1 MIIVIILLTLMAVVT
16 TRECRKIAKINDEK
30 YSHIN
35 GKEDSSGSGTGG
47 HQMLDEGRTHH
58 DNA

>member
-1 MIIVIILLTLMAVVT
+1 MIIVIILLSLMTIVVI
-16 TRECRKIAKINDEK
+16 RECIKIAKINDEE

-35 GKEDSSGSGTGG
+35 SKEDSTGSGTGG

>member
-1 MIIVIILLTLMAVVT
+1 MIIVIILLSLMTIVVI
-16 TRECRKIAKINDEK
+16 RECGKIAKINDEE
-30 YSHIN
+30 YSHIYS
-35 GKEDSSGSGTGG
+35 KEDSAGSGAGG

>member
-1 MIIVIILLTLMAVVT
+1 MIIVIILLSLMTIIVI
-16 TRECRKIAKINDEK
+16 RECIKIAKINDEE
-30 YSHIN
+30 YSHIYS
-35 GKEDSSGSGTGG
+35 KEDTAGSRTGG

>member
-1 MIIVIILLTLMAVVT
+1 MIIVIILLLLMTIIVI
-16 TRECRKIAKINDEK
+16 RECIKITKINDEE
-30 YSHIN
+30 YSHIYS
-35 GKEDSSGSGTGG
+35 KEDSAGSGTGG

>member
-1 MIIVIILLTLMAVVT
+1 MIVIILLLLMTVIVI
-16 TRECRKIAKINDEK
+16 RECIKITKINDEE
-30 YSHIN
+30 YSHFN
-35 GKEDSSGSGTGG
+35 STEDSAGSGAGG

>member
-1 MIIVIILLTLMAVVT
+1 MIVIILLSLMTIIVI
-16 TRECRKIAKINDEK
+16 RECIKITKINDEE

-35 GKEDSSGSGTGG
+35 GKEDAAGSGTGG

>member
-1 MIIVIILLTLMAVVT
+1 MIIVIILLALMTIVII
-16 TRECRKIAKINDEK
+16 RECIKIAKINDEE

-35 GKEDSSGSGTGG
+35 SSEDSAGSGAGG

-58 DNA
+58 DYA